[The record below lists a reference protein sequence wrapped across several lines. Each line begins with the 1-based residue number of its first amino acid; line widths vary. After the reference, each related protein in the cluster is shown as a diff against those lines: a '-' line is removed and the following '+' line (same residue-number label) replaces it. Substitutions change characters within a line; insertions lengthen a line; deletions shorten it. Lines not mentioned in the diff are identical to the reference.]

1 MSLAPL
7 LDALDI
13 FHAAEVI
20 PVGGLAQPAALT
32 LGFAGAAAIGLGTV
46 KLVISVAVIDDK
58 ELFAAT
64 ALAMIRIGA
73 HDSDPRRE
81 EKGSDETSVPRRRRE
96 KRKKEEDFS
105 GEDFEEDRGG
115 RKRNFK
121 PPEMPQFHFAVGTR
135 AGAAL
140 WIGLAG
146 RLDCRMS

>member
-1 MSLAPL
+1 MSLTPL

-13 FHAAEVI
+13 LLAAEVI

-105 GEDFEEDRGG
+105 A
-115 RKRNFK
+115 K
-121 PPEMPQFHFAVGTR
+121 
-135 AGAAL
+135 
-140 WIGLAG
+140 I
-146 RLDCRMS
+146 

>member
-1 MSLAPL
+1 MSLTPL

-13 FHAAEVI
+13 LLAAEVI
-20 PVGGLAQPAALT
+20 PVGGLAQPAALA

-105 GEDFEEDRGG
+105 A
-115 RKRNFK
+115 K
-121 PPEMPQFHFAVGTR
+121 
-135 AGAAL
+135 
-140 WIGLAG
+140 I
-146 RLDCRMS
+146 